1 MELRRGPKGLP
12 LFLLL
17 VPLSPSK
24 AWKENRRVRGREH
37 VGGIGDEPDGG
48 VLLLPLGDLT
58 VTHLGQNAPF
68 PGCSK
73 SAEEQ

>member
-1 MELRRGPKGLP
+1 MEREQE
-12 LFLLL
+12 
-17 VPLSPSK
+17 SK
-24 AWKENRRVRGREH
+24 RKEP

>member
-1 MELRRGPKGLP
+1 MEREQGSKG
-12 LFLLL
+12 
-17 VPLSPSK
+17 
-24 AWKENRRVRGREH
+24 KERA
-37 VGGIGDEPDGG
+37 GGIGDEPDGRG
-48 VLLLPLGDLT
+48 LLLPLGDLT